1 MLVATALQSR
11 ERELCLGQEHAGR
24 RVTAHDSNV
33 AQKKKN
39 KKQNRSQIRWV
50 HRRTT
55 SEYGRNNLGRL
66 SSVRRGRCTL
76 VLREDL
82 LSRAP
87 QAPDDTSPK
96 HSALLG
102 PPSVLQVL
110 NELC

>member
-1 MLVATALQSR
+1 MATALQSR
-11 ERELCLGQEHAGR
+11 ERELCLGQEHPEGASQHM
-24 RVTAHDSNV
+24 TAMWHRKEE
-33 AQKKKN
+33 QKTKIALRFGVYTAARLLK
-39 KKQNRSQIRWV
+39 
-50 HRRTT
+50 
-55 SEYGRNNLGRL
+55 YGRNNLGRL
-66 SSVRRGRCTL
+66 SSMRRGRCTL